1 MLKKKELFGIN
12 RNDFELLC
20 SSEAQDIITK
30 NIDKEPSA
38 LALKG
43 VSVAVCNQV
52 KYLQRCRSK
61 LPHYYDARCII
72 PPLSYEQSSSEL
84 AALVKRESGERFL
97 DLTCGLGVDTY
108 HFSKQFEEVVTIE
121 RDTLIADI
129 ATENFGRLGAEN
141 IRVVNSSCE
150 DFLEAYRGNS
160 FDLVYVDPAR
170 RDNTKRVFLLGDCSP
185 DIVDLIPAIKKIT
198 NKLSIKLSPLFDMEE
213 AERIFGTGV
222 TLRAISVA
230 GECKEMCVEIDFQS
244 SGSTKII
251 TNSVSKNGEM
261 KECCFDKKEINDF
274 FPTDFVKIEDYN
286 YISILDVA
294 LRKMRCCTAYYKKYH
309 SESHPYF
316 ETDVALWKEN
326 PSEIVGKSYKIE
338 KVMEYKPKLI
348 KELGIKS
355 ATIIIQNFDLSIDE
369 LRKRLQLK
377 NGSDTT
383 LIFTT
388 IKNKKYILK
397 VL

>member
-1 MLKKKELFGIN
+1 MFGIN
-12 RNDFELLC
+12 RTEFELLC
-20 SSEAQDIITK
+20 SSEAQDLIKT

-52 KYLQRCRSK
+52 KYLQRCKTK
-61 LPHYYDARCII
+61 LPHYYEARCII

-84 AALVKRESGERFL
+84 AAMVKREKGARFL
-97 DLTCGLGVDTY
+97 DLTCGLGVDSH
-108 HFSKQFEEVVTIE
+108 HFSKQFKEVIAIE
-121 RDTLIADI
+121 RDPLIADI
-129 ATENFGRLGAEN
+129 AAENFRRLGATN

-150 DFLEAYRGNS
+150 DFLATYHGEP

-170 RDNTKRVFLLGDCSP
+170 RDNTKRVFLLADCSP
-185 DIVDLIPAIKKIT
+185 DIVGLIPAIKKVT
-198 NKLSIKLSPLFDMEE
+198 NKLIIKLSPLFDKEE
-213 AERIFGTGV
+213 AERIFGHGT
-222 TLRAISVA
+222 TLRAVSVA
-230 GECKEMCVEIDFQS
+230 GECKELCAEIDFLS
-244 SGSTKII
+244 LEEGRIVTD
-251 TNSVSKNGEM
+251 TVSKNGEV
-261 KECCFDKKEINDF
+261 KECIFEKSEINYFQSSDF
-274 FPTDFVKIEDYN
+274 MEIESYH

-294 LRKMRCCTAYYKKYH
+294 LRKMRCWTAYYKKYH

-326 PSEIVGKSYKIE
+326 PGEVVGKIYKIE

-348 KELGIKS
+348 KELAIKS
-355 ATIIIQNFDLSIDE
+355 ATIIIQNFDISIEE

-388 IKNKKYILK
+388 FKNKKYILK